1 MQQTLCI
8 AVDIVQYFNMDYNT
22 RVDLVCQS
30 MALTPKH
37 PVPSSDIVTEK
48 LEKPKAFCY
57 T

>member
-1 MQQTLCI
+1 MQQTLCMS
-8 AVDIVQYFNMDYNT
+8 VGIVQYFNMDYNT

-37 PVPSSDIVTEK
+37 PVPSSDIITEK